1 MSFFSRKL
9 KYMQSQIRIG
19 TRDSA
24 LALYQANTVKDLLQQ
39 KGFSSILVPVKSE
52 GDIDLKT
59 PLYQMGVQGIFTRSL
74 DIALLNNKI
83 DIAVHSMKDVPTN
96 LPEGIVQVAVLDRG
110 NPNDVLVPHPKY
122 SDQIFFN
129 TDDFFN
135 AIKNEIEVT
144 IASSSVRRRAQW
156 LRKYPAHQLTNIRGN
171 VQTRLKKLAE
181 SNWQGAIF
189 ASAGLERVEA
199 LPKNAIQLKWM
210 LPAPAQAAIV
220 VLSTSGNAI
229 VNAACD
235 LINIKEVEICTS
247 VERTF
252 LNVLMGGCTTPISAL
267 AEIKADEIYFTG
279 NVLSL
284 DGKQKLEIIRN
295 VNVSAAKYFGIELAN
310 ELKQQGA
317 AEIIAAIKK

>member
-1 MSFFSRKL
+1 
-9 KYMQSQIRIG
+9 MQPQIRIG

-24 LALYQANTVKDLLQQ
+24 LALYQANTVKDLLKQ
-39 KGFSSILVPVKSE
+39 KGFTSVLVPVKSE

-96 LPEGIVQVAVLDRG
+96 LPQGIVQAAVLDRG

-122 SDQIFFN
+122 SNYNFLT
-129 TDDFFN
+129 TDDFFKT
-135 AIKNEIEVT
+135 IEKKEEII

-156 LRKYPAHQLTNIRGN
+156 LRKYPLHQLSNIRGN

-181 SNWQGAIF
+181 STWQGAIF
-189 ASAGLERVEA
+189 ASAGLERVAA
-199 LPKNAIQLKWM
+199 LPVNAIQLKWM

-220 VLSTSGNAI
+220 VLTTSDKPE
-229 VNAACD
+229 VLAACE
-235 LINIKEVEICTS
+235 LINNKEIELCTG

-252 LNVLMGGCTTPISAL
+252 LNTLMGGCTTPISAL
-267 AEIKADEIYFTG
+267 AEIKANQLYFTG

-284 DGKQKLEIIRN
+284 DGKQKLEIN
-295 VNVSAAKYFGIELAN
+295 KTVNINEANGLGVSLAN
-310 ELKQQGA
+310 ELKLQGA

>member
-1 MSFFSRKL
+1 
-9 KYMQSQIRIG
+9 MQPQIRIG

-24 LALYQANTVKDLLQQ
+24 LALYQANTVKNLLQQ
-39 KGFSSILVPVKSE
+39 KGFASVLVPVKSE

-96 LPEGIVQVAVLDRG
+96 LPEGIVQAAVLDRG

-122 SDQIFFN
+122 SNQNFLN
-129 TDDFFN
+129 TDDFFKT
-135 AIKNEIEVT
+135 IENEEEII

-156 LRKYPAHQLTNIRGN
+156 LRKYPLHQLSNIRGN
-171 VQTRLKKLAE
+171 VQTRLKKLEE
-181 SNWQGAIF
+181 SAWQGAIF
-189 ASAGLERVEA
+189 ASAGLERVAA
-199 LPKNAIQLKWM
+199 LPENAIQLNWM

-220 VLSTSGNAI
+220 VLTTSNKPE
-229 VNAACD
+229 VLAACE
-235 LINIKEVEICTS
+235 LINNKEVEICAG
-247 VERTF
+247 VERSF
-252 LNVLMGGCTTPISAL
+252 LNRLMGGCTTPISAL
-267 AEIKADEIYFTG
+267 AEIKNDEIFFTG

-284 DGKQKLEIIRN
+284 DGKQKLEISKSIQIN
-295 VNVSAAKYFGIELAN
+295 AATGFGIELAN
-310 ELKQQGA
+310 ELNLQGA

>member
-1 MSFFSRKL
+1 
-9 KYMQSQIRIG
+9 MQPQIRIG

-24 LALYQANTVKDLLQQ
+24 LALYQANTVKNLLQQ
-39 KGFSSILVPVKSE
+39 KGFSSTLVHVKSE

-96 LPEGIVQVAVLDRG
+96 LPEGILQVAVLDRG

-122 SDQIFFN
+122 SNQNFSN
-129 TDDFFN
+129 TDDFFKV
-135 AIKNEIEVT
+135 IGNEKEVI

-171 VQTRLKKLAE
+171 VQTRLLKLAE
-181 SNWQGAIF
+181 SNWVGAIF

-199 LPKNAIQLKWM
+199 LPENAIQLKWM

-220 VLSTSGNAI
+220 VLSTSENAEVI
-229 VNAACD
+229 AACD
-235 LINIKEVEICTS
+235 LINNKEVEMCTE

-252 LNVLMGGCTTPISAL
+252 LNTLMGGCTTPISAL
-267 AEIKADEIYFTG
+267 AEIKGNEIHFTG

-284 DGKQKLEIIRN
+284 DGKRKLEITKA
-295 VNVSAAKYFGIELAN
+295 VNISEANGFGIDLAN
-310 ELKQQGA
+310 ELKLQGA

>member
-1 MSFFSRKL
+1 
-9 KYMQSQIRIG
+9 MQPQIRIG

-96 LPEGIVQVAVLDRG
+96 LPEGIVQVAVLARG

-122 SDQIFFN
+122 DDQNFTN
-129 TDDFFN
+129 TDDFFKTLE
-135 AIKNEIEVT
+135 KNEEVI

-156 LRKYPAHQLTNIRGN
+156 LRKYPHHQLTNIRGN
-171 VQTRLKKLAE
+171 VQTRLKRLAE
-181 SNWQGAIF
+181 SNWAGAIF

-220 VLSTSGNAI
+220 ILCGSQNRDVIT
-229 VNAACD
+229 ACE
-235 LINIKEVEICTS
+235 LINNKEIELCTG

-252 LNVLMGGCTTPISAL
+252 LNTLMGGCTTPISAL
-267 AEIKADEIYFTG
+267 AEVKGSQLYFTG

-284 DGKQKLEIIRN
+284 DGIQKLEISKS
-295 VNVSAAKYFGIELAN
+295 VNISEAKELGVSLAN
-310 ELKQQGA
+310 ELKLQGA

>member
-1 MSFFSRKL
+1 
-9 KYMQSQIRIG
+9 MQPQIRIG

-24 LALYQANTVKDLLQQ
+24 LALYQANTVKNLLQQ

-74 DIALLNNKI
+74 DIALLNDKI

-110 NPNDVLVPHPKY
+110 NPNDVFVPHPKY
-122 SDQIFFN
+122 DHRNFSN

-135 AIKNEIEVT
+135 AIENEEDVI

-156 LRKYPAHQLTNIRGN
+156 LRKYPGHQLTNIRGN

-181 SNWQGAIF
+181 SNWAGAIF

-199 LPKNAIQLKWM
+199 LPENAIQLKWM
-210 LPAPAQAAIV
+210 LPAPAQAAIII
-220 VLSTSGNAI
+220 LSTSANAE
-229 VNAACD
+229 VNAACE
-235 LINIKEVEICTS
+235 LINNKEVEMCTE

-252 LNVLMGGCTTPISAL
+252 LNSLMGGCTTPISAL
-267 AEIKADEIYFTG
+267 AEIKGNEINFTG

-284 DGKQKLEIIRN
+284 DGKQKLEIKRI
-295 VNVSAAKYFGIELAN
+295 VNISEANGFGIALAN
-310 ELKQQGA
+310 ELKLQGA

>member
-1 MSFFSRKL
+1 
-9 KYMQSQIRIG
+9 MQPQIRIG
-19 TRDSA
+19 TRDST
-24 LALYQANTVKDLLQQ
+24 LALYQANAVKDLLQQ
-39 KGFSSILVPVKSE
+39 KGYASVLVPVKSE

-96 LPEGIVQVAVLDRG
+96 LPEGIIQAAVLDRG

-122 SDQIFFN
+122 SNQKFSNTDIFFS
-129 TDDFFN
+129 
-135 AIKNEIEVT
+135 AIEAEAEII

-156 LRKYPAHQLTNIRGN
+156 LRKYPQHQLSNIRGN
-171 VQTRLKKLAE
+171 VQTRLKKFAE

-189 ASAGLERVEA
+189 ASAGLERVAA
-199 LPKNAIQLKWM
+199 LPENAIQLNWM

-220 VLSTSGNAI
+220 VLTTADKPE
-229 VNAACD
+229 VLTACEF
-235 LINIKEVEICTS
+235 INNKEVEICTG
-247 VERTF
+247 VERSF
-252 LNVLMGGCTTPISAL
+252 LNSLMGGCTTPISAL
-267 AEIKADEIYFTG
+267 AAIKGGEIFFTG

-284 DGKQKLEIIRN
+284 NGKEKLEISKSIK
-295 VNVSAAKYFGIELAN
+295 VNAAAGFGIELAN
-310 ELKQQGA
+310 ELKLQGA

>member
-1 MSFFSRKL
+1 
-9 KYMQSQIRIG
+9 MQPQIRIG

-24 LALYQANTVKDLLQQ
+24 LALYQANAVKDLLQQ
-39 KGFSSILVPVKSE
+39 KGFSSVLVPVKSE

-96 LPEGIVQVAVLDRG
+96 LPEGIVQVAILARG

-122 SDQIFFN
+122 YDQNFTN

-135 AIKNEIEVT
+135 TLEKNEEVI

-156 LRKYPAHQLTNIRGN
+156 LRKYPHHQLTNIRGN

-181 SNWQGAIF
+181 SNWVGAIF

-220 VLSTSGNAI
+220 ILSTSGNTD

-235 LINIKEVEICTS
+235 LINNKEVEMCTE

-252 LNVLMGGCTTPISAL
+252 LNTLMGGCTTPISAL
-267 AEIKADEIYFTG
+267 AEINEDQIHFTG

-284 DGKQKLEIIRN
+284 DGKQKLEISKA
-295 VNVSAAKYFGIELAN
+295 VNIKEVNSFGFDLAN
-310 ELKQQGA
+310 ELKKQGA

>member
-1 MSFFSRKL
+1 
-9 KYMQSQIRIG
+9 MQPQIRIG

-24 LALYQANTVKDLLQQ
+24 LALYQANTVKDLLLQ
-39 KGFSSILVPVKSE
+39 KGFTSILVPVKSE
-52 GDIDLKT
+52 GDIDLQT

-96 LPEGIVQVAVLDRG
+96 LPEGLVQAAVLNRG

-122 SDQIFFN
+122 SKVFFT
-129 TDDFFN
+129 TDDFFKE
-135 AIKNEIEVT
+135 IKKESQIT

-156 LRKYPAHQLTNIRGN
+156 LRKYAQHQLTNIRGN
-171 VQTRLKKLAE
+171 VQTRLKKLEE

-199 LPKNAIQLKWM
+199 LPENAIQLNWM

-220 VLSTSGNAI
+220 VLTTAKNTS
-229 VNAACD
+229 VLEACS
-235 LINIKEVEICTS
+235 LINNKEVEICTT

-252 LNVLMGGCTTPISAL
+252 LNSLMGGCTTPISAL
-267 AEIKADEIYFTG
+267 AEIKDDEIFFKG

-284 DGKQKLEIIRN
+284 DGNEKLEITRSIKIN
-295 VNVSAAKYFGIELAN
+295 VADGFGVNMAN
-310 ELKQQGA
+310 ELKLQGA
-317 AEIIAAIKK
+317 AKIIAAIKK

>member
-1 MSFFSRKL
+1 
-9 KYMQSQIRIG
+9 MQPQIRIG

-24 LALYQANTVKDLLQQ
+24 LALYQANSVKDLLQQ

-96 LPEGIVQVAVLDRG
+96 LPEGIVQVAVLERG

-122 SDQIFFN
+122 DHKNFTN
-129 TDDFFN
+129 TDDFFK
-135 AIKNEIEVT
+135 AIEKEADVI

-181 SNWQGAIF
+181 SNWAGAIF
-189 ASAGLERVEA
+189 ASAGLERVNA
-199 LPKNAIQLKWM
+199 LPENAIQLNWM

-220 VLSTSGNAI
+220 ILSTKENSE

-235 LINIKEVEICTS
+235 LINNKEVEMCTE

-252 LNVLMGGCTTPISAL
+252 LNTLMGGCTTPISAF
-267 AEIKADEIYFTG
+267 AEINGDEIHFTG

-284 DGKQKLEIIRN
+284 DGKQKLEISKTVNIRE
-295 VNVSAAKYFGIELAN
+295 VNSFGFDLAN
-310 ELKQQGA
+310 ELKKQGA